1 MSSSSAN
8 KDASLD
14 LKASKPMTYTAVTQS
29 LLNSF
34 EVHGTDFREAKL
46 VDKGVRHTTWFSS
59 QSFGQRQFWRMYWF
73 FSFFDYVSV
82 DIANFANL
90 QIVVQK
96 EKENKSQD
104 R

>member
-1 MSSSSAN
+1 
-8 KDASLD
+8 
-14 LKASKPMTYTAVTQS
+14 MTYTAVTQS
-29 LLNSF
+29 LSNSF
-34 EVHGTDFREAKL
+34 EVHGTDFREAQL

>member
-1 MSSSSAN
+1 
-8 KDASLD
+8 
-14 LKASKPMTYTAVTQS
+14 MTYTAVTQS

-104 R
+104 RY